1 MDQFLTIDA
10 DVIAHEALTDEAIID
25 VYHGDASSD
34 DECCTREA
42 SAPPPALTVMNA
54 FDVIRN
60 FFGVHDDDV
69 AMQQITFGDH
79 RATALMLKGRLQT
92 KLTDFFRK

>member
-69 AMQQITFGDH
+69 AMQ
-79 RATALMLKGRLQT
+79 
-92 KLTDFFRK
+92 